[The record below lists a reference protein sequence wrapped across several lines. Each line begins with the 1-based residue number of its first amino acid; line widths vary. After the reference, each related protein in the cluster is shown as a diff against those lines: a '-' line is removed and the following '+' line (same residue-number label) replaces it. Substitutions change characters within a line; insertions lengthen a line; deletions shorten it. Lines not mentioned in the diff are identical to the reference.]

1 MDFVDC
7 EDPNFSLSLVL
18 NYTHKFP
25 SNTFYP
31 PGVICARGGFCGGF
45 CPTSGESGSPLMTQE
60 KDGFRKIST
69 EGLLSFVKGCEGF
82 FFGKYQKIL
91 EPGLSGF
98 DINSTD
104 TNVEVIQMLSDPFA
118 LGPTNPLA
126 YTKLYCYL
134 PWIAEQ
140 YDLEYEGTSSD
151 DPSCLSGS
159 GDKELNGTRVC
170 RNVPSTAKEIINGI
184 ERECIFP
191 YYMDERLINDT
202 CFKLNEEDFLDPVP
216 RCPIWPVTTK
226 AVDGINKYNSSDTR
240 LIIGGYCEG
249 ENGELDPEENGCSL
263 DERVTPFSLCKND
276 CKGGITTVFNKTF
289 FIQICLS
296 CLPYCC
302 KWSSS
307 HLCWFCC
314 WNINIASSSSRRL
327 RPSWHW

>member
-1 MDFVDC
+1 
-7 EDPNFSLSLVL
+7 
-18 NYTHKFP
+18 
-25 SNTFYP
+25 
-31 PGVICARGGFCGGF
+31 
-45 CPTSGESGSPLMTQE
+45 MTLE
-60 KDGFRKIST
+60 KDGFRRIST

-82 FFGKYQKIL
+82 FFGKYQ
-91 EPGLSGF
+91 GLLGPDLNTVL

-104 TNVEVIQMLSDPFA
+104 TKVETVLQGSS
-118 LGPTNPLA
+118 NPLA

-159 GDKELNGTRVC
+159 GDKELTGTRVC
-170 RNVPSTAKEIINGI
+170 RNVPSSGKEIDLGI

-202 CFKLNEEDFLDPVP
+202 CFKLNEEDFLDPVS

-249 ENGELDPEENGCSL
+249 ENGELDPEENGCTL
-263 DERVTPFSLCKND
+263 DERITPFSQCKND
-276 CKGGITTVFNKTF
+276 CKGGITSFFNKTF

-314 WNINIASSSSRRL
+314 WNINIASSSSRRF
-327 RPSWHW
+327 RPSWHWYIYFIIGLISDFFCKTKYSRDGHSDDVLGTSELQSSQWSMLYSDPDTERKCCLSCIVLK